1 MSRERKKQF
10 SLSLIVI
17 VFLVATALISIGVF
31 INSVM
36 YYNQLNKEAEELER
50 SLTALY
56 ETRVEL
62 EDMLGSSEELN
73 KLLSDYRR
81 CREVLASGTAEGEI
95 LDQYQRRMS
104 EVKELLNSS
113 KNKDYISRI
122 AKDELNLYFA
132 DEKIFRYDGQ

>member
-17 VFLVATALISIGVF
+17 IFLVATALISIGVF

>member
-1 MSRERKKQF
+1 MPAERKKQF
-10 SLSLIVI
+10 SLGLIVI
-17 VFLVATALISIGVF
+17 IFLAAGALISIGVF

-50 SLTALY
+50 SLAALY
-56 ETRVEL
+56 ETRAEL

-73 KLLSDYRR
+73 KLLSDYRK
-81 CREVLASGTAEGEI
+81 CQEILESGTAEGEI
-95 LDQYQRRMS
+95 LDLYKRRMN

-113 KNKDYISRI
+113 KNKDYIAKI

-132 DEKIFRYDGQ
+132 DEKIFHKDGQ

>member
-1 MSRERKKQF
+1 MSLERKKQF

>member
-81 CREVLASGTAEGEI
+81 CQEVLASGTAEGEI

>member
-1 MSRERKKQF
+1 MPEERKKQF

-31 INSVM
+31 ANSIM
-36 YYNQLNKEAEELER
+36 YYNQLNKEAEELEKTL
-50 SLTALY
+50 SELY
-56 ETRVEL
+56 ETRAEL

-81 CREVLASGTAEGEI
+81 CQEVLDSGSAEGEI
-95 LDQYQRRMS
+95 LDEYKRRMA

-113 KNKDYISRI
+113 KNKDYIAKI
-122 AKDELNLYFA
+122 AKEELNLYFA
-132 DEKIFRYDGQ
+132 DEKIFYNDGQ